1 MSLIEVI
8 KQLDLNLFLLIN
20 GLHSPFFDQF
30 MYAVSYKMTWGPL
43 YIAVLFVLVKHWK
56 RESIWLVLAL
66 VICIVISDQ
75 VASGLLKNLVKRLRP
90 SHVDE
95 LKDIIHLV
103 KGYAGGMY
111 GFASSHASNAVG
123 FALLSS
129 LLLKQKAYSFSIF
142 TWAIITA
149 YSRIYLGVH
158 YPLDIL
164 GGVVIGALAA
174 SICYGFIYKYRPSL
188 LKHEAYTEIE
198 RPVALVPV
206 SVLGLSFLG
215 IIVYSFV
222 S

>member
-1 MSLIEVI
+1 VI

-30 MYAVSYKMTWGPL
+30 MYAVSYKMTWVPL

-56 RESIWLVLAL
+56 RESIWLILAL
-66 VICIVISDQ
+66 VICVVISDQ
-75 VASGLLKNLVKRLRP
+75 VASGLLKNLIKRLRP

-103 KGYAGGMY
+103 KGYTGGMY

-129 LLLKQKAYSFSIF
+129 LLLKKKAYSFSIF
-142 TWAIITA
+142 AWAIVTA
-149 YSRIYLGVH
+149 YSRVYLGVH

-164 GGVVIGALAA
+164 GGTVIGILAA
-174 SICYGFIYKYRPSL
+174 LLCYGFIYKYRPSL

-206 SVLGLSFLG
+206 SVLVLSFLG

>member
-1 MSLIEVI
+1 MNLIEVI
-8 KQLDLNLFLLIN
+8 KQLDLNLFLVIN

-30 MYAVSYKMTWGPL
+30 MYAVSYKMTWVPL

-56 RESIWLVLAL
+56 RESIWLILAL
-66 VICIVISDQ
+66 VICVVISDQ
-75 VASGLLKNLVKRLRP
+75 VASGLLKNLIKRLRP

-103 KGYAGGMY
+103 KGYTGGMY

-129 LLLKQKAYSFSIF
+129 LLLKKKAYSFSIF
-142 TWAIITA
+142 AWAIVTA
-149 YSRIYLGVH
+149 YSRVYLGVH

-164 GGVVIGALAA
+164 GGTVIGIMAALL
-174 SICYGFIYKYRPSL
+174 CYGFIYKYRPSL

-206 SVLGLSFLG
+206 SVLVLSFLG

>member
-1 MSLIEVI
+1 MNLIEVI

-30 MYAVSYKMTWGPL
+30 MYAVSYKMTWVPL

-56 RESIWLVLAL
+56 RESIWLILAL
-66 VICIVISDQ
+66 VICVVISDQ
-75 VASGLLKNLVKRLRP
+75 VASGLLKNLIKRLRP

-103 KGYAGGMY
+103 KGYTGGMY

-129 LLLKQKAYSFSIF
+129 LLLKKKAYSFSIF
-142 TWAIITA
+142 AWAIVTA
-149 YSRIYLGVH
+149 YSRVYLGVH

-164 GGVVIGALAA
+164 GGTVIGILAA
-174 SICYGFIYKYRPSL
+174 LLCYGFIYKYRPSL

-206 SVLGLSFLG
+206 SVLVLSFLG

>member
-30 MYAVSYKMTWGPL
+30 MYAVSYKMTWVPL

-56 RESIWLVLAL
+56 RESIWLILAL
-66 VICIVISDQ
+66 VICVVISDQ
-75 VASGLLKNLVKRLRP
+75 VASGLLKNLIKRLRP

-103 KGYAGGMY
+103 KGYTGGMY

-129 LLLKQKAYSFSIF
+129 LLLKKKAYSFSIF
-142 TWAIITA
+142 AWAIVTA
-149 YSRIYLGVH
+149 YSRVYLGVH

-164 GGVVIGALAA
+164 GGTVIGILAA
-174 SICYGFIYKYRPSL
+174 LLCYGFIYKYRPSL

-206 SVLGLSFLG
+206 SVLVLSFLG